1 LIGFGEYHTIVYTS
15 KERKLTRV
23 QTSGKSICYTLWMFG
38 KMVETAST
46 TSALYSEK
54 GFYDWETKFIACI
67 EMEIILHSLHHDG
80 WI

>member
-1 LIGFGEYHTIVYTS
+1 
-15 KERKLTRV
+15 
-23 QTSGKSICYTLWMFG
+23 MFG